1 MSTGAEFIGEGFIFG
16 VVVAVTAWEYQQS
29 SAKSAVLPAASLP
42 SPVLVAATRCW
53 AGACAEGLLGCGGVV
68 WRWRHGCVTL
78 VWQALG
84 LASVPHLVAVSLLC
98 LCAYGIR
105 PGMYVWH
112 ALTSGHVRG
121 WRGQVE
127 KEKAAAKEEE
137 MKKRIEI
144 KETRLASVE
153 SRLAVCASPL
163 PPRPPASLCHGTD
176 PARAYVGHGCKG
188 MGGSSGGQARA
199 SGCTL

>member
-1 MSTGAEFIGEGFIFG
+1 M
-16 VVVAVTAWEYQQS
+16 
-29 SAKSAVLPAASLP
+29 
-42 SPVLVAATRCW
+42 
-53 AGACAEGLLGCGGVV
+53 
-68 WRWRHGCVTL
+68 RWS
-78 VWQALG
+78 G
-84 LASVPHLVAVSLLC
+84 LAVATWVCDIGVASAWSCKRSTLGRCVFAVSLLC

-121 WRGQVE
+121 WWRGQVE